1 MTDNRDETPTMDE
14 FIAACDAAF
23 SFLVREFGFER
34 LSSPM
39 QHNRY
44 SVRFR
49 KKELGVDVYGE
60 SYGNSA
66 DCQLV
71 RGEDRLY
78 LGLLLPPSAQT
89 PRPEGQLA
97 QVAAIAQELQQHASD
112 FLAGDATRFET
123 WLSEWRKRFPKL
135 P

>member
-1 MTDNRDETPTMDE
+1 MTDNPADTPTLDE
-14 FIAACDAAF
+14 FLAACDAAF
-23 SFLVREFGFER
+23 SFLVREFGFQR

-39 QHNRY
+39 AHNRY
-44 SVRFR
+44 SVRF
-49 KKELGVDVYGE
+49 KKNEFEVDVYGE

-71 RGEDRLY
+71 RGNDRLY
-78 LGLLLPPSAQT
+78 LGLLLPRSAQT

-97 QVAAIAQELQQHASD
+97 QVVAIAEELRQHASD
-112 FLAGDATRFET
+112 FLAGDAARFDA
-123 WLSEWRKRFPKL
+123 WLTEWRKRFPKL